1 MNNPASSFHAE
12 RSAPRWYRQRWPW
25 LLIAGPAIVVV
36 ASLTSAWLAVVTD
49 DGVVADD
56 YYKQGLLI
64 NRKLGSATPA
74 TAPEPSAVVVVG
86 DDGQVRAHLTF
97 QGSKPTR
104 VWFTLR
110 HPGAQAQVLRL
121 VPAEGDVWTGTIA
134 AQTPGRWIVSLESD
148 LWQLPVTT
156 VQGHLGEV
164 TLGAAHTLR

>member
-12 RSAPRWYRQRWPW
+12 RSAQRWYRQRWPW

-36 ASLTSAWLAVVTD
+36 ASLTSAWLAIVTD
-49 DGVVADD
+49 DGLVADD

-64 NRKLGSATPA
+64 NRKLGATPA
-74 TAPEPSAVVVVG
+74 TAPEPSAIVVVG

-110 HPGAQAQVLRL
+110 HPGAQAQVFPL
-121 VPAEGDVWTGTIA
+121 VPEAGDVWTGTIA
-134 AQTPGRWIVSLESD
+134 AQSPGRWIVSLESD

-156 VQGHLGEV
+156 VQGHLGEF
-164 TLGAAHTLR
+164 TLGAAHALR